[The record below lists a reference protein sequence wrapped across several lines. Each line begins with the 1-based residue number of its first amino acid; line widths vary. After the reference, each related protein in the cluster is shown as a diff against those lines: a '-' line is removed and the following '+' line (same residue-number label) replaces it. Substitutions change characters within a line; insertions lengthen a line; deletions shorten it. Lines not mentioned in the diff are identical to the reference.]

1 MKDRF
6 YDLVGK
12 VEDTLSRNGFQLIIG
27 ESGPFVRILYHGPY
41 RYYRIS
47 FTSRSADGTI
57 VIEEPIE
64 IYAGLKSEPYLIEQN
79 DAIVSRLEQKLMSFN
94 KIWH

>member
-1 MKDRF
+1 MKDQF

-12 VEDTLSRNGFQLIIG
+12 VEDALKKNGFQLIIG

-47 FTSRSADGTI
+47 FTSRLADGTI
-57 VIEEPIE
+57 VIEEPVE

-79 DAIVSRLEQKLMSFN
+79 DAVVSRLDQKLMSFQH
-94 KIWH
+94 IIH